1 MAMNPRLLKPTASGF
16 NPRSI
21 SGLAL
26 WLDASSTDTLYTT
39 DAGPVTAVASPLD
52 IAGCLCWYDAAD
64 ASSITK
70 DGSNLVSQWNDKSGN
85 SRHAT
90 TSGSLRPTSG
100 GSQNGR
106 TVMQFTGTQAM
117 TITGNFLQSDN
128 VTMFAVAMKN
138 TDHYGGIITSAPT
151 NPEDSPVMCFYL
163 TTIAWLNRRQ
173 LVQQAT
179 GNGVYRIVSGQSVGT
194 AQQGFF
200 DGVRGTDTV
209 ASIATNTTGTITK
222 IGALR
227 ASSTADL
234 NGNIAEIVCY
244 SGNLTTADRARVE
257 AYLADKWGISGVHR
271 PVAQELT
278 AVGSPLELADCALWL
293 DADQSVTPSLFDATV
308 GGSAVTAENGTV
320 ARWQDKSGNNRHAT
334 QAESAIRPLFKNSS
348 YNGRPC
354 LNGSGDRFMVCEGAN
369 INAASLTLF
378 AVYRIAEWQATDN
391 GINPNIY
398 HTDILASGYTTLGL
412 RSEQGGGTM
421 NVRIGDA
428 DSSAPYTLAGI
439 TSTHQ
444 NQTAIQATRLNGSTG
459 AIVSRASGTQAA
471 SATVAGTN
479 IPASFG
485 SRVAVMTGFQLTDPG
500 RRWRGDLAEFI
511 IFRRDLSDTDMQRVE
526 KYLAAKWGIANV
538 PDPTPP
544 VGYWGDK
551 SRNGRHAVQATA
563 ASRPTV
569 RATAQNGRKNLAF
582 ATQGLNGTFSPELA
596 STEYTVAA
604 VVQTTGTTNNQR
616 VFSTSASAGVDYA
629 TGRVIPILNNA
640 SGVGSLSAYTT
651 AGNVSPAS
659 GFSAYGIFT
668 GVLGSGIVQNS
679 VNGGRMAPASAT
691 MTSATG
697 KFGVGETGHH
707 DGSARLAG
715 SIAELL
721 YYSRAVTPSE
731 LRRIE
736 TYLASRWG
744 ITLAPQVANA
754 DAQDWINRVY
764 QNGGTVSSATGAA
777 VNTFCESIASAG
789 IRDRFYR
796 LNLFCGSNLNAA
808 LMPLYQTP
816 YGAVTNLF
824 QFGTDMTNPAWLAG
838 GNGNVTRAVSTE
850 VGPLGYGFA
859 TKLTTPSAPF
869 DVRQMHQFVPVENRQ
884 ATLSFW
890 AKTNTGTRQVQYLF
904 NGEYLD
910 TITITSTWTR
920 YTKTRT
926 STVAGGGRT
935 GLSTVS
941 ELSDAAGFILIWGM
955 QIESGATATDYNQP
969 RYGNATDT
977 NVGSLFVGGNYSETT
992 GLTAPLSSS
1001 NYLDTGFTTVG
1012 LPAGV
1017 YESMHMSGWHGPIGS
1032 LNTDPFLLG
1041 VFSTERYGL
1050 QTSIRTAA
1058 AAYETGRSGKTNTV
1072 LATNGVQGA
1081 RPSTFLLTQ
1090 RTSATSLQLYRD
1102 GMLENTA
1109 ATSVT
1114 GIGTVAIPVFVF
1126 AYNNAGTRN
1135 GDQPGMPLRHYS
1147 IGDDMTEPQVLAF
1160 YNALAAFNTAMGRTA

>member
-26 WLDASSTDTLYTT
+26 WLDASSTDSLYTT
-39 DAGPVTAVASPLD
+39 DAGPVTAVSSPLD

-138 TDHYGGIITSAPT
+138 ADHYGGIITSAPT
-151 NPEDSPVMCFYL
+151 NPEDSPVLTFYL

-209 ASIATNTTGTITK
+209 ASVATNTTGTITK

-227 ASSTADL
+227 TSSTADL

-244 SGNLTTADRARVE
+244 SGNLTTANRASVE
-257 AYLADKWGISGVHR
+257 AYLAAKWGISGVHR
-271 PVAQELT
+271 PVTQELT

-334 QAESAIRPLFKNSS
+334 QAESARRPLFKNSS

-354 LNGSGDRFMVCEGAN
+354 LNGSGDRFMVCEDAN

-378 AVYRIAEWQATDN
+378 AVYRMSEWQPTDN
-391 GINPNIY
+391 SINPNIY
-398 HTDILASGYTTLGL
+398 HTDIPASGYASVGL
-412 RSEQGGGTM
+412 RSEQGGGAM

-428 DSSAPYTLAGI
+428 DSSAYYTLAGI

-459 AIVSRASGTQAA
+459 AIVSRVSGTQAA

-485 SRVAVMTGFQLTDPG
+485 SRVAVMTGFQLIDTG

-544 VGYWGDK
+544 VGYWADK

-563 ASRPTV
+563 SLRPAIGTLGAKKALSFAGNAIATQSYAAKATSTYVYVGRHDETADTFFQTGPTNGFHSHLVEATSKFRRNEAAAKGIVLGTNVGVGVDSLWCVDFSNDAISVRHNGVTYGTTSVASEAAISDSS
-569 RATAQNGRKNLAF
+569 RATTLGRLAAAETYAQLNGR
-582 ATQGLNGTFSPELA
+582 
-596 STEYTVAA
+596 
-604 VVQTTGTTNNQR
+604 
-616 VFSTSASAGVDYA
+616 
-629 TGRVIPILNNA
+629 
-640 SGVGSLSAYTT
+640 
-651 AGNVSPAS
+651 
-659 GFSAYGIFT
+659 
-668 GVLGSGIVQNS
+668 
-679 VNGGRMAPASAT
+679 
-691 MTSATG
+691 
-697 KFGVGETGHH
+697 
-707 DGSARLAG
+707 
-715 SIAELL
+715 IAEFMVYAGRNLT
-721 YYSRAVTPSE
+721 ASE
-731 LRRIE
+731 RGRLERH
-736 TYLASRWG
+736 LAAKWG
-744 ITLAPQVANA
+744 ITLAPTVANA

-764 QNGGTVSSATGAA
+764 QNGGTVSTATAGA
-777 VNTFCESIASAG
+777 VNTFCDSIDAAS

-796 LNLFCGSNLNAA
+796 LGIFAGSNLNAA
-808 LMPLYQTP
+808 LVPLYLTP
-816 YGAVTNLF
+816 DKTLTNLF
-824 QFGTDMTNPAWLAG
+824 QFGTDMTNTAWLAG
-838 GNGNVTRAVSTE
+838 GNGSVTRTATTE
-850 VGPLGYGFA
+850 AGPLGYGYA
-859 TKLTTPSAPF
+859 TKFTTPSAPF
-869 DVRQMHQFVPVENRQ
+869 DVRQMYQQPPPTGQQ
-884 ATLSFW
+884 ATVSAW
-890 AKTNTGTRQVQYLF
+890 MKTSTGTRQIQWLAGNAYS
-904 NGEYLD
+904 D
-910 TITITSTWTR
+910 TVTVTSTWQR
-920 YTKTRT
+920 FTKTFT
-926 STVAGGGRT
+926 LPTATDART
-935 GLSTVS
+935 GFSTVS
-941 ELSDAAGFILIWGM
+941 ELSDAAGFIYVWGM
-955 QIESGATATDYNQP
+955 QCEFGPTATSYNQP
-969 RYGNATDT
+969 RYGNTTDT
-977 NVGSLFVGGNYSETT
+977 NNAFVGVGTDYAETGAT
-992 GLTAPLSSS
+992 GGLTGNGSTKSLRHGVLMTSLPNINSVHLSAYQVAAGNGLSSLS
-1001 NYLDTGFTTVG
+1001 VYWQHSTDSSQSRLWEIIGAIGYLGNTNSFSA
-1012 LPAGV
+1012 PAGSRPALLTLSR
-1017 YESMHMSGWHGPIGS
+1017 ESQNVAYGYLGSSQGTLHSTSGQSVVAAETVVFARNLLTGS
-1032 LNTDPFLLG
+1032 PPVAGFVPVLHSSATLG
-1041 VFSTERYGL
+1041 GYSLG
-1050 QTSIRTAA
+1050 QGMTAAQA
-1058 AAYETGRSGKTNTV
+1058 AAY
-1072 LATNGVQGA
+1072 
-1081 RPSTFLLTQ
+1081 
-1090 RTSATSLQLYRD
+1090 
-1102 GMLENTA
+1102 NTA
-1109 ATSVT
+1109 M
-1114 GIGTVAIPVFVF
+1114 
-1126 AYNNAGTRN
+1126 
-1135 GDQPGMPLRHYS
+1135 Q
-1147 IGDDMTEPQVLAF
+1147 AF
-1160 YNALAAFNTAMGRTA
+1160 QSAMGRT